1 MAREVTGSHHSQKSQ
16 TSVFK
21 ELVVYCALTYRG
33 RGHDRECVYVFDEA
47 SVSILDAW
55 RGKVRYTA
63 SRTLHRSFTSHTV
76 NRDSERECGHYV
88 EGRASVKRR
97 AKKEL

>member
-1 MAREVTGSHHSQKSQ
+1 MAREVTGSHHSQNSQ

-21 ELVVYCALTYRG
+21 ELLVCCALTYEG
-33 RGHDRECVYVFDEA
+33 RDHDRECVYVFDEA

-55 RGKVRYTA
+55 RCKVRYTA
-63 SRTLHRSFTSHTV
+63 SRTLPWSFTSHTI
-76 NRDSERECGHYV
+76 NRDSDRECGHYV

-97 AKKEL
+97 AKKDM